1 MDLAELLRAVGR
13 RWYVLILGL
22 LLVAG
27 SVVLTLRY
35 VPLTYDARTSILLL
49 PPNSSTEED
58 WNPFLD
64 LGGLDLVAGVLGK
77 SLTDSDS
84 VQSIV
89 PPGSTAEY
97 TVQLDASV
105 SGSVLEIAASGVDP
119 ESTFSTLDAVV
130 DLATTRLDDLQAS
143 AGAPQSTHVQ
153 LMVITNNTVAQPNA
167 GTLLRTLIVVIGGGL
182 AATLLLTVAID
193 SAIRRRRPQRG
204 KRRTKRAAEESPA
217 GADTP
222 AGPGPR
228 EAEEPALVG
237 ESQ

>member
-1 MDLAELLRAVGR
+1 MDLSELLRAVGR

-27 SVVLTLRY
+27 SVVFTLRY
-35 VPLTYDARTSILLL
+35 VPLTYDAKSSILLL

-89 PPGSTAEY
+89 PPGSTSEY
-97 TVQLDASV
+97 TVEMDASV

-119 ESTFSTLDAVV
+119 EAAFSTLDAVV
-130 DLATTRLDDLQAS
+130 DLATTRLDDLQSS
-143 AGAPQSTHVQ
+143 AGAPQSSHVQ

-167 GTLLRTLIVVIGGGL
+167 GTLLRTLIVVVGGGL
-182 AATLLLTVAID
+182 AVTLLLTIAID
-193 SAIRRRRPQRG
+193 SAIRRRRPPRG
-204 KRRTKRAAEESPA
+204 KRLNKRAAEKSPA
-217 GADTP
+217 GANAPTG
-222 AGPGPR
+222 AGR
-228 EAEEPALVG
+228 RDAEEPALVS